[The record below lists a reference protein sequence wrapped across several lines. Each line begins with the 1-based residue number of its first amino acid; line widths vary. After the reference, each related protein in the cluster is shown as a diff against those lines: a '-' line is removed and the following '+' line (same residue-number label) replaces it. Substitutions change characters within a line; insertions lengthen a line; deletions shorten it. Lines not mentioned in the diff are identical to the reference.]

1 MHIAGM
7 RILAVVL
14 IAFIVVLVG
23 LQFSGRVRNE
33 QRRVEERRLATERD
47 SLLRWHV
54 AESTRAALEADSI
67 RTRAAKWQAEG
78 RARRDSLKRRVDC
91 DIRKMQGSESMA
103 C

>member
-1 MHIAGM
+1 M

-14 IAFIVVLVG
+14 VATIVVLLG
-23 LQFSGRVRNE
+23 LQFSGRIRA
-33 QRRVEERRLATERD
+33 EERRAEEARLATDRD

-78 RARRDSLKRRVDC
+78 RARRDSMKRRVDC
-91 DIRKMQGSESMA
+91 DLRKMQGTESMA

>member
-1 MHIAGM
+1 M
-7 RILAVVL
+7 RILAVVFVAL
-14 IAFIVVLVG
+14 FVVLLG
-23 LQFSGRVRNE
+23 LHLSGRVRGE
-33 QRRVEERRLATERD
+33 ERRAEERRLAAERD

-78 RARRDSLKRRVDC
+78 RARRDSMKRRVDC
-91 DIRKMQGSESMA
+91 DLRKMQGTESMA